1 MKPAHDSIDDSI
13 DDSIAL
19 SVSSYSGWQIMAL
32 YDSPRFSA
40 RILCGFGDFV
50 LSGSDILVRSFGAK
64 NLKTSHWRHR

>member
-40 RILCGFGDFV
+40 GTLSVLVTLCYRD
-50 LSGSDILVRSFGAK
+50 LISSFEVGAK
-64 NLKTSHWRHR
+64 KVWHQK